1 MAQRKVQLPVI
12 GMTCANCALRIERVL
27 AGKVAGVADASVN
40 LATETATV
48 VFDPAAVGLDAIGAA
63 IEGAGYRVVLPHEG
77 ANAQDE
83 EQAAREAEVR
93 RQRRALLVG
102 LAFTVPL
109 FVLSMGRDLAWL
121 GHGSHAPWFGWLL
134 FALALPVQLYTG
146 WDYYVGSWGALRHGT
161 ANMDVLVALGSS
173 TAFGYSLA
181 VLLAPSLGGHVYFET
196 SAVIITLIKVG
207 KMLEAAAR
215 RRASNAIR
223 RLMDL
228 APATAHLVVEDGRE
242 KDVPASVL
250 RPDDLVAIRPGE
262 RLPVDGVVV
271 DGSAAVDQSMLTG
284 EPLPVHRGPND
295 KVYGATVNLD
305 GRLVVRATG
314 VGAETALARIVRL
327 VREAQGSKAPIQR
340 LADRVSAFFVPAI
353 VVVALGTFAAWW
365 ALGGAFV
372 PALVR
377 LVAVLVVACPCAL
390 GLATPTAVVVGT
402 AAAAR
407 QGILFKNS
415 EALENSR
422 RLTTVLF
429 DKTGTLTRGRP
440 VLADCVPFARGTP
453 GSPVGEAEP
462 GRASSPGEPSRVG
475 QQSDES
481 SALLA
486 LAAAVESA
494 SEHPV
499 ARAIVAAAKQRNI
512 AFDAP
517 REFHSTAGRG
527 AEARVDGRQ
536 VRVGSLA
543 WLGEASPLSDDGRRR
558 AEELAAGGK
567 TVVGV
572 VVDDG
577 WAGLLA
583 VTDEPKPS
591 SAHAVRALQRLGLRS
606 VLLSGDNEASA
617 RAAARSV
624 GIDEVVAGVLP
635 EGKASVV
642 ERVRARGDVVAMVG
656 DGINDA
662 PALAA
667 ADVGIAMGGGTD
679 VAIEAADVTLVG
691 GDPVG
696 VPRAVALSRATMR
709 TIRQN
714 LFWALFYN
722 VTLIPVAAG
731 ALHGLGALP
740 AVLRDFHPALAAAA
754 MALSSIT
761 VVLNSLR
768 LGRSARR
775 AGRAFDH
782 DEAQRP

>member
-27 AGKVAGVADASVN
+27 AGKVAGIADASVN

-48 VFDPAAVGLDAIGAA
+48 VFDPAAVGLETIGAA
-63 IEGAGYRVVLPHEG
+63 IEGAGYRVVLPREG

-121 GHGSHAPWFGWLL
+121 GHWSHAPWFGWLL

-250 RPDDLVAIRPGE
+250 RPDDLVAVRPGE

-284 EPLPVHRGPND
+284 EPLPVHRGAND

-415 EALENSR
+415 EALEDSR

-440 VLADCVPFARGTP
+440 VLADCI
-453 GSPVGEAEP
+453 PVIG
-462 GRASSPGEPSRVG
+462 GNHHGDS
-475 QQSDES
+475 
-481 SALLA
+481 LLS

-499 ARAIVAAAKQRNI
+499 ARALVAAAKERNI
-512 AFDAP
+512 AFGAP
-517 REFHSTAGRG
+517 SEFHSAAGRG

-536 VRVGSLA
+536 VRVGSLK
-543 WLGEASPLSDDGRRR
+543 WVGETVAMPEEARRK
-558 AEELAAGGK
+558 AEELAAEGK

-572 VVDDG
+572 VVDGG

-591 SAHAVRALQRLGLRS
+591 SAHAVRALRRLGLRS

-714 LFWALFYN
+714 LFWAFFYN

-731 ALHGLGALP
+731 ALHGIGALP

-768 LGRSARR
+768 LGRTARR

-782 DEAQRP
+782 DEAQRA